1 MKSTKKVAQIL
12 KGYTKMNNENL
23 QKMFVEDAPQQ
34 VDELEN
40 VRSLSN
46 YVIDL
51 QKLEEEII
59 KEETLLKQ
67 KKERADKI
75 SSEVIPEIME
85 SMKLK
90 TLKLQ
95 DGSAIEV
102 KEVYGATILV
112 ANRERAYQ
120 WLRDN
125 DLGDLIKNEITVSFG
140 YGEDTKASEYTSLAE
155 SKGYQPSQI
164 LKVEPMTLKA
174 LYRERVEAKQDL
186 PSEHFNLFKGNRTK
200 ITRSK

>member
-1 MKSTKKVAQIL
+1 MS
-12 KGYTKMNNENL
+12 NENL
-23 QKMFVEDAPQQ
+23 QQMFVEDAPQQ

-51 QKLEEEII
+51 QKLEEEIT
-59 KEETLLKQ
+59 KEESLLKQ

-75 SSEVIPEIME
+75 SAEVIPEIME

-102 KEVYGATILV
+102 KEIYSATIPV
-112 ANRERAYQ
+112 ANREGAYQ
-120 WLRDN
+120 WLREN

-140 YGEDTKASEYTSLAE
+140 RGEDDKATQYASLAE
-155 SKGYQPSQI
+155 GQGYQPQQK

-174 LYRERVEAKQDL
+174 LYRERAESGQDL
-186 PSEHFNLFKGNRTK
+186 PSEHFNLFKGNKTK

>member
-1 MKSTKKVAQIL
+1 
-12 KGYTKMNNENL
+12 MNKNL
-23 QKMFVEDAPQQ
+23 QKMFVKDAPQQ
-34 VDELEN
+34 VDEIED

-46 YVIDL
+46 YVIHL

-75 SSEVIPEIME
+75 SAEVIPGIME

-95 DGSAIEV
+95 DGSAVEV
-102 KEVYGATILV
+102 KDIYSATIPLT
-112 ANRERAYQ
+112 NREGAYQ
-120 WLRDN
+120 WLREN

-140 YGEDTKASEYTSLAE
+140 RGEDTKASEYTSLAE
-155 SKGYQPSQI
+155 SKGYQPSQK

>member
-1 MKSTKKVAQIL
+1 MRKEKLMS
-12 KGYTKMNNENL
+12 NENL

-34 VDELEN
+34 VNELEN

-51 QKLEEEII
+51 QKLEEEIT
-59 KEETLLKQ
+59 KEESLLKQ

-75 SSEVIPEIME
+75 SAEVIPEIME

-102 KEVYGATILV
+102 KEVYSATIPV
-112 ANRERAYQ
+112 ANREGAYQ

-140 YGEDTKASEYTSLAE
+140 RGEDNKANDYASLAE
-155 SKGYQPSQI
+155 KNGYQPSQKM
-164 LKVEPMTLKA
+164 KVEPMTLKA
-174 LYRERVEAKQDL
+174 LYRERVESNQDL
-186 PSEHFNLFKGNRTK
+186 PSEHFNLFKGNKTK

>member
-1 MKSTKKVAQIL
+1 MSIKQTIKFKD
-12 KGYTKMNNENL
+12 ENL
-23 QKMFVEDAPQQ
+23 EKMFVEDAPQQ

-51 QKLEEEII
+51 QRLENEI
-59 KEETLLKQ
+59 EAAEANLKM

-75 SSEVIPEIME
+75 SAEVIPEIME
-85 SMKLK
+85 QMKLK

-102 KEVYGATILV
+102 KEVYSATIPV
-112 ANRERAYQ
+112 ANREGAFK

-125 DLGDLIKNEITVSFG
+125 GHGDLIKNEISASFG
-140 YGEDTKASEYTSLAE
+140 KGEDSIANEFIDKVKSL
-155 SKGYQPSQI
+155 GYEPLQKLS
-164 LKVEPMTLKA
+164 VHPMTLKA
-174 LYRERVEAKQDL
+174 FVREQITGGSEL
-186 PSEHFNLFKGNRTK
+186 PMEKFGVFVGAETK
-200 ITRSK
+200 ISKT

>member
-1 MKSTKKVAQIL
+1 M
-12 KGYTKMNNENL
+12 NENL
-23 QKMFVEDAPQQ
+23 QNMFVEDAPQQ
-34 VDELEN
+34 VNELEN

-51 QKLEEEII
+51 QKLEEEIT
-59 KEETLLKQ
+59 KEESLLKQ

-75 SSEVIPEIME
+75 SAEVIPEIME

-102 KEVYGATILV
+102 KEVYSATIPV
-112 ANRERAYQ
+112 ANREGAYQ

-125 DLGDLIKNEITVSFG
+125 DLGDLIKNEITVAFG
-140 YGEDTKASEYTSLAE
+140 RNEDTKASDYASLA
-155 SKGYQPSQI
+155 KGQGYEPVQK

-174 LYRERVEAKQDL
+174 LVRERLEAGQEMPSDL
-186 PSEHFNLFKGNRTK
+186 FNLFTGNRTK
-200 ITRSK
+200 ITRNK

>member
-1 MKSTKKVAQIL
+1 MS
-12 KGYTKMNNENL
+12 NENL

-34 VDELEN
+34 VNELEN

-51 QKLEEEII
+51 QKLEGEIA

-75 SSEVIPEIME
+75 SAEVIPEIME

-102 KEVYGATILV
+102 KEIYSATIPV
-112 ANRERAYQ
+112 ANREGV
-120 WLRDN
+120 LRMRLLFPLVVAKMTRQVNTLALQRVKDIN
-125 DLGDLIKNEITVSFG
+125 LHKN
-140 YGEDTKASEYTSLAE
+140 
-155 SKGYQPSQI
+155 
-164 LKVEPMTLKA
+164 
-174 LYRERVEAKQDL
+174 
-186 PSEHFNLFKGNRTK
+186 
-200 ITRSK
+200 

>member
-1 MKSTKKVAQIL
+1 
-12 KGYTKMNNENL
+12 MNNENL
-23 QKMFVEDAPQQ
+23 REQFVADAPQQ
-34 VDELEN
+34 VNELEN

-46 YVIDL
+46 YVINL
-51 QKLEEEII
+51 QQLEGEII

-102 KEVYGATILV
+102 KEIYSATIPV

-140 YGEDTKASEYTSLAE
+140 RGEDTKANEYTSLAE
-155 SKGYQPSQI
+155 SKGYQPSQK

-200 ITRSK
+200 ITSTRSK

>member
-1 MKSTKKVAQIL
+1 MS
-12 KGYTKMNNENL
+12 NENL
-23 QKMFVEDAPQQ
+23 EKMFVEDAPQQ

-51 QKLEEEII
+51 QRLENEI
-59 KEETLLKQ
+59 EAAEANLKM

-75 SSEVIPEIME
+75 SAEVIPEIME
-85 SMKLK
+85 QMKLK

-95 DGSAIEV
+95 DGSSIEV
-102 KEVYGATILV
+102 KEVFSATIPV
-112 ANRERAYQ
+112 ANREGAFK

-140 YGEDTKASEYTSLAE
+140 RGEDNKATIMLVLLRRMD
-155 SKGYQPSQI
+155 I
-164 LKVEPMTLKA
+164 
-174 LYRERVEAKQDL
+174 
-186 PSEHFNLFKGNRTK
+186 NLHKK
-200 ITRSK
+200 

>member
-1 MKSTKKVAQIL
+1 MSK
-12 KGYTKMNNENL
+12 ENL
-23 QKMFVEDAPQQ
+23 TQQFVEDAPQQ
-34 VDELEN
+34 VNEIANVNTLSSHVLSLQTLEDEIE
-40 VRSLSN
+40 R
-46 YVIDL
+46 DE
-51 QKLEEEII
+51 K
-59 KEETLLKQ
+59 LLKD

-75 SSEVIPEIME
+75 SAEVIPEIME

-102 KEVYGATILV
+102 KEIYSATIPV
-112 ANRERAYQ
+112 ANREGAYQ

-125 DLGDLIKNEITVSFG
+125 DLGDLIKNEVTVSFG
-140 YGEDTKASEYTSLAE
+140 RGEDNKANEYASLAK
-155 SKGYQPSQI
+155 SNGYQPSQK

-186 PSEHFNLFKGNRTK
+186 PSEHFNLFKGNKTK

>member
-1 MKSTKKVAQIL
+1 MRKEKLMS
-12 KGYTKMNNENL
+12 NENL
-23 QKMFVEDAPQQ
+23 QRMFVEDAPQQ

-51 QKLEEEII
+51 QKLEEEIT
-59 KEETLLKQ
+59 KEESLLKQ

-75 SSEVIPEIME
+75 SAEVIPEIME

-102 KEVYGATILV
+102 KEIYSATIPV
-112 ANRERAYQ
+112 ANRESAYQ

-125 DLGDLIKNEITVSFG
+125 DLGDLIKNEITVAFG
-140 YGEDTKASEYTSLAE
+140 RNEDTKASDYAILA
-155 SKGYQPSQI
+155 KGQGYEPVQK

-174 LYRERVEAKQDL
+174 LVRERLEAGQEMPSDL
-186 PSEHFNLFKGNRTK
+186 FNLFTGNRTK
-200 ITRSK
+200 ITRNK

>member
-1 MKSTKKVAQIL
+1 MRKEKLMS
-12 KGYTKMNNENL
+12 NENL
-23 QKMFVEDAPQQ
+23 QKQFVEDAPQQ
-34 VDELEN
+34 VNELEN

-51 QKLEEEII
+51 QKLEGEIA
-59 KEETLLKQ
+59 KEEALLKQ

-102 KEVYGATILV
+102 KEVYSATIPV
-112 ANRERAYQ
+112 ANRESAYQ

-140 YGEDTKASEYTSLAE
+140 RGEDDKATQYASLAE
-155 SKGYQPSQI
+155 GQGYQPQQK

-174 LYRERVEAKQDL
+174 LYRERAESGQDL
-186 PSEHFNLFKGNRTK
+186 PSEHFNLFKGNKTK
-200 ITRSK
+200 ITRNK

>member
-1 MKSTKKVAQIL
+1 MRKEKLMS
-12 KGYTKMNNENL
+12 NENL

-34 VDELEN
+34 VNELEN

-51 QKLEEEII
+51 QKLEGEIA
-59 KEETLLKQ
+59 KEEALLKQ

-102 KEVYGATILV
+102 KEVYSATIPV
-112 ANRERAYQ
+112 ANREGAYQ
-120 WLRDN
+120 WLREN

-140 YGEDTKASEYTSLAE
+140 RGEDDKATQYASLAE
-155 SKGYQPSQI
+155 GQGYQPQQK

-174 LYRERVEAKQDL
+174 LYRERAESGQDL
-186 PSEHFNLFKGNRTK
+186 PSEHFNLFKGNKTK
-200 ITRSK
+200 ITRNK

>member
-1 MKSTKKVAQIL
+1 MSKEKIKVFT
-12 KGYTKMNNENL
+12 GSGSFNPGEDL
-23 QKMFVEDAPQQ
+23 QQKFVEDAPQQ
-34 VDELEN
+34 VNELEN

-51 QKLEEEII
+51 QKLEGEIA
-59 KEETLLKQ
+59 KEEALLKQ

-75 SSEVIPEIME
+75 SAEVIPEIME

-102 KEVYGATILV
+102 KEVYSATIPV
-112 ANRERAYQ
+112 ANRESAYQ

-140 YGEDTKASEYTSLAE
+140 RGEDDKATQYASLAE
-155 SKGYQPSQI
+155 GQGYQPQQK

-174 LYRERVEAKQDL
+174 LYRERAESGQDL
-186 PSEHFNLFKGNRTK
+186 PSEHFNLFKGNKTK
-200 ITRSK
+200 ITRNK